1 MPVAPH
7 WHANLHAHLAA
18 ASSNCTA
25 VEHFTLEKDVY
36 NFERLVTPE
45 TRMVAEDGSV
55 LVSDRPGLG
64 FEFDEAVVQE
74 FTVSP

>member
-1 MPVAPH
+1 M
-7 WHANLHAHLAA
+7 
-18 ASSNCTA
+18 
-25 VEHFTLEKDVY
+25 EHFTLEKDIY

-45 TRMVAEDGSV
+45 TRMVAEDGAV